1 MNFDIASISFDI
13 IVIAIL
19 VFGMVFGFRSGFIYT
34 FIHTIGWLLALL
46 IGFIWAPKLCDFI
59 TQKTDFYNSLYNAF
73 LIRFSESFTI
83 ADDTVA
89 QLPEILAKFI
99 DSTEMNFVS
108 SVSKT
113 MTDLCFSIISFLLV
127 VLAVKLM
134 LWLITEMFSKKQNG
148 GFTGLL
154 DGILGLAFG
163 LMRSFLVVFFLLAL
177 LVPVSSFLAPDTASA
192 LIESLSK
199 SVFTKDLYD
208 NNLLML
214 IVRDFLI

>member
-34 FIHTIGWLLALL
+34 FIHTIGWLL

>member
-19 VFGMVFGFRSGFIYT
+19 VFGLVFGFRSGFIYT

-199 SVFTKDLYD
+199 SVFPKDLYD

>member
-177 LVPVSSFLAPDTASA
+177 LVPVSSFLAPDTTSA
-192 LIESLSK
+192 LI
-199 SVFTKDLYD
+199 
-208 NNLLML
+208 
-214 IVRDFLI
+214 

>member
-1 MNFDIASISFDI
+1 
-13 IVIAIL
+13 
-19 VFGMVFGFRSGFIYT
+19 
-34 FIHTIGWLLALL
+34 
-46 IGFIWAPKLCDFI
+46 
-59 TQKTDFYNSLYNAF
+59 
-73 LIRFSESFTI
+73 
-83 ADDTVA
+83 
-89 QLPEILAKFI
+89 
-99 DSTEMNFVS
+99 
-108 SVSKT
+108 
-113 MTDLCFSIISFLLV
+113 
-127 VLAVKLM
+127 
-134 LWLITEMFSKKQNG
+134 MFSKKQNG